1 MTGFLCAL
9 GGVCLQPTAK
19 GTGVGAPL
27 QQQGQQSGSHS
38 GTVTGSGSGYSSM
51 SSLNTVTS
59 NLSDSAACRR
69 GLGPPRGQAQIEPDW
84 GNVIT

>member
-19 GTGVGAPL
+19 GTGVGVPL
-27 QQQGQQSGSHS
+27 QHQGQQSGSHS

-51 SSLNTVTS
+51 SSLNTVS
-59 NLSDSAACRR
+59 SIVSDSAACRR
-69 GLGPPRGQAQIEPDW
+69 GLGPPRQAQIEPDW